1 MKLLFE
7 NWRKLLEGEVIQFPG
22 KPETEIPED
31 DAEYINAKVV
41 NNIEDEIGKRLA
53 EIYGNTQEIPF
64 GKLFRL
70 EELMGELDELI
81 TR

>member
-31 DAEYINAKVV
+31 DSEYINAKVI
-41 NNIEDEIGKRLA
+41 NNIDDELGKRLA
-53 EIYGNTQEIPF
+53 EIYGNTREIPF
-64 GKLFRL
+64 DKLFRL
-70 EELMGELDELI
+70 EELMGELDKLL
-81 TR
+81 TK